1 MGLIITFHMK
11 KKEKG
16 NACMKIVSINS
27 VPYGSTGGIMVE
39 VSKIAEEICNAENFS
54 FYGNWKKHPK
64 KIALNS
70 NRFGF
75 LLENII
81 SALFSKYS
89 GYHNI
94 GSVLGTYFLL
104 KKISSIKPDII
115 HIHNIHLWVIN
126 VPLLFSYIKKYNI
139 SVIWTLHDC
148 WAFTGQ
154 CPHFTMVKCDKWKTG
169 CYHCPQY
176 RKYPAAYVDRT
187 KTMWELKRKWF
198 TGVENM
204 AIITP
209 SQWLA
214 DLVKQS
220 YLKDYQVKVINNG
233 IDLSVF
239 KLTPSDFREKHGLN
253 GKNIVLGV
261 AFGWGKRKGLDV
273 FVELSKRLD
282 SDKYKIV
289 LVGTD
294 DKTDQQ
300 LPDNILSIHR
310 TQNQTELAQIYTA
323 ADVFANPTREENY
336 PTVNMEA
343 IACGTPVLTFRTGGS
358 PEIIDE
364 NTGSVVDCDDID
376 AMEREI
382 IRICEE
388 KPYSKE
394 ACLERAQ
401 EFDMN
406 NKFREYIRLYENMVS
421 DKDEQ

>member
-1 MGLIITFHMK
+1 MNKMHK
-11 KKEKG
+11 
-16 NACMKIVSINS
+16 AVVSINLGNF
-27 VPYGSTGGIMVE
+27 GSTGTIMKNIL
-39 VSKIAEEICNAENFS
+39 SKAEANGYYTVNAYPASPKSKKNEGDILICSELT
-54 FYGNWKKHPK
+54 W
-64 KIALNS
+64 
-70 NRFGF
+70 
-75 LLENII
+75 
-81 SALFSKYS
+81 
-89 GYHNI
+89 
-94 GSVLGTYFLL
+94 
-104 KKISSIKPDII
+104 KISRRLGKITGLNGCFAYLSTKRFLSRLHMIKPNIL
-115 HIHNIHLWVIN
+115 HFHNLHNGYIN
-126 VPLLFSYIKKYNI
+126 LPFLFTYIKKRNV
-139 SVIWTLHDC
+139 SVVWTLHDC

-154 CPHFTMVKCDKWKTG
+154 CPYFDMVKCDKWKTG
-169 CYHCPQY
+169 CYNCPQY
-176 RKYPAAYVDRT
+176 RKYPAATVDMT

-204 AIITP
+204 TVIAP

-220 YLKDYQVKVINNG
+220 YLKDYHVKVINNG

-239 KLTPSDFREKHGLN
+239 KPIPSDFREKHGLN